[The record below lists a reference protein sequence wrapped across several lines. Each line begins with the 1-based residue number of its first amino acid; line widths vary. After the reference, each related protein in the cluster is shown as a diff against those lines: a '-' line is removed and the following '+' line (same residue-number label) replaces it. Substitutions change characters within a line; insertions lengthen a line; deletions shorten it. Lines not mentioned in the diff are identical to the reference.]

1 MYSYTIIQ
9 WLFFFYFYC
18 FFGWCFESTFVS
30 IKNKKLVNRGFMR
43 GPFLPIYGTGAIMML
58 VVSMPFQGNI
68 FLVYIAGCIGATAL
82 EFVTGV
88 LMESLFK
95 IRYWDY
101 SNQKFNICGYIC
113 LTSSLAWGG
122 LTILMT
128 SVVHKYVQATVFI
141 IPHNWLTFITFVL
154 TAIVCADFALS
165 FKAAMDLREILVK
178 LEKAKKELEHIQKRL
193 DVIIAVTG
201 EELNSRK
208 DGFTESIG
216 YKVEDLKHSIEDR
229 LDKVKVLSALKSND
243 ISEALKEEIKELRFR
258 FRLNIE
264 VRDRLGRL
272 RNFYH
277 KNIFRSNPTM
287 SSKKFKDAL
296 EELKRLLD
304 IEK

>member
-30 IKNKKLVNRGFMR
+30 IRKKKLVNRGFMR

-101 SNQKFNICGYIC
+101 TNQKINFRGYIC

-128 SVVHKYVQATVFI
+128 SVVHNYVEATAFL
-141 IPHNWLTFITFVL
+141 IPYNLLTFITLAL
-154 TAIVCADFALS
+154 TAIICADFALS

-178 LEKAKKELEHIQKRL
+178 LEKAKKELVHIQKRL

-201 EELNSRK
+201 EQLNNRK
-208 DGFTESIG
+208 DGFTENIG
-216 YKVEDLKHSIEDR
+216 FKIEDLKHSIEDR
-229 LDKVKVLSALKSND
+229 LDKAKALSAHKSND
-243 ISEALKEEIKELRFR
+243 ISDALKEEIKELRFR

-264 VRDRLGRL
+264 VRNKVGRL

-277 KNIFRSNPTM
+277 KNILRSNPTM

-304 IEK
+304 LEK